1 MTELL
6 QNLPTQP
13 LSQPPAWLIQAVR
26 NHAPELPGNYAA
38 SLLWY
43 RGIQNPEQ
51 IPGFLNPQLYKPA
64 SPFEFGLEMD
74 WAIERIQQARNS
86 GEKVAIWGDF
96 DADGITSTSVLWDGL
111 GEFFAQNERLTYYI
125 PNRLTESHGLNISGI
140 DALAKSGIS
149 LIITCD
155 TGSTNIAEIEYATSL
170 NIDTIITDHHT
181 LPDDRPPATA
191 IINPRYFRPTH
202 QLFNLSGVAVAYK
215 LIEALYHTLPD
226 IPQRPLTDL
235 LELVAI
241 GLIADLVQLTG
252 DCRYLAQLG
261 IEQLQKQT
269 TNPTRPG
276 VAKLLEL
283 CKRSGDRPTDI
294 SFGLGPR
301 INAVSRIQGDASFC
315 VELLTSRDKKR
326 CEELATLTEI
336 ANTRRKSLQKDV
348 AKDAADKL
356 AKLDISTTS
365 VIVLSDPQWP
375 VGVLGLVAGQ
385 IAQEYGRPV
394 ILFSTEGSEEIN
406 ESSPEI
412 QFIDS
417 LDPESSTL
425 SQSKFSNPKSKIAR
439 GSARSANQID
449 LYQLVK
455 DQAHLLDR
463 FGGHPFAAGLSL
475 PVENIPLFTDAV
487 NQQLRQQYSTDSLTA
502 APVQNDL
509 IVTVSELGK
518 ELFQELKLLEPCGM
532 GNPAPKLLIEN
543 CWFDNLWN
551 QKIKDLK
558 GQKVEYIKTE
568 FTISDESTNTGF
580 PGIWWGHY
588 QNEVPQGRCD
598 VTVELDFNTYKSRY
612 EVRLVAVTERTED
625 RQSNSPTK
633 IDWIVDWRNRNSDEE
648 LLAANANF
656 ASQMPAENLVDN
668 AEMVDRQNSIVLTE
682 CPASWDELR
691 IWFRQAQHKQQQL
704 AIAYTLPPPVPPQQ
718 ICQQLI
724 GIAKYLSRTHKPVTR
739 QQLRQKLGISDTSL
753 QLGFKTLT
761 HLGFKINCRDRA
773 FHITRQSETI
783 EMGEKISKPLF
794 SSPSTPFSEQNSP
807 IAARFAAQFLAAV
820 SEEQFRRKYFCEV
833 PLSTIVSI
841 ARETIFKEDST
852 ANLF

>member
-1 MTELL
+1 MAELRENW
-6 QNLPTQP
+6 QNQP
-13 LSQPPAWLIQAVR
+13 LPQPPDWLIQAVR

-38 SLLWY
+38 SLLWC
-43 RGIQNPEQ
+43 RGIQNPEE
-51 IPGFLNPQLYKPA
+51 IPGFLNSQLYKPA
-64 SPFEFGLEMD
+64 SPFEFGLEMN
-74 WAIERIQQARNS
+74 WAIARIQQARNS
-86 GEKVAIWGDF
+86 GEKIAIWGDF

-111 GEFFAQNERLTYYI
+111 GEFFAQDDQLIYYI

-140 DALAKSGIS
+140 EKLHKSGIS

-155 TGSTNIAEIEYATSL
+155 TGSTNIAEIRYATSL

-191 IINPRYFRPTH
+191 IINPRYFPPNH

-215 LIEALYHTLPD
+215 LIEALYHTSPD

-326 CEELATLTEI
+326 CEELANLTEI

-394 ILFSTEGSEEIN
+394 ILFSTEGTEEIADN
-406 ESSPEI
+406 RPEMQFTEPLESESPG
-412 QFIDS
+412 
-417 LDPESSTL
+417 LP
-425 SQSKFSNPKSKIAR
+425 QSKIQNPKSKIAR

-449 LYQLVK
+449 LYKLVK

-487 NQQLRQQYSTDSLTA
+487 NQQLRQQYSIDSLTA
-502 APVQNDL
+502 APVQPDL
-509 IVTVSELGK
+509 KITVSELGK

-568 FTISDESTNTGF
+568 FTISDESINTGF

-612 EVRLVAVTERTED
+612 EVRLIAVTERTED
-625 RQSNSPTK
+625 SQSNSPTK

-648 LLAANANF
+648 LLAANTNF
-656 ASQMPAENLVDN
+656 ASQMPVDN
-668 AEMVDRQNSIVLTE
+668 TEVLDRENSIVLKE

-724 GIAKYLSRTHKPVTR
+724 GIAKYLSRTNKPVTR

-753 QLGFKTLT
+753 QLGFKALT
-761 HLGFKINCRDRA
+761 YLGFKINYRDRA
-773 FHITRQSETI
+773 FHIARQPETAHR
-783 EMGEKISKPLF
+783 EDATEKIPKPLLD
-794 SSPSTPFSEQNSP
+794 SESIEFSEPNSLQ
-807 IAARFAAQFLAAV
+807 ATRFAAKFLAAV